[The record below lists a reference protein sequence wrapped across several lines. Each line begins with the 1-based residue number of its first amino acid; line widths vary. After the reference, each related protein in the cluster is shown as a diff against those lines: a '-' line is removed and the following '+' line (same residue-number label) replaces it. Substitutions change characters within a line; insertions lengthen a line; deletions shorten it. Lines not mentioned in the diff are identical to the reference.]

1 MHLTSDCTKGKF
13 LIFFL
18 FLFPR
23 SFFFFFKQ
31 LFSYQCH
38 VTFLMAESII
48 TDGGVIVSHGQSF

>member
-13 LIFFL
+13 LIFLNSFFL
-18 FLFPR
+18 VR
-23 SFFFFFKQ
+23 FFFFKQ